1 MAKTDNTTV
10 AKVAVDNIKSL
21 REEIKRLKS
30 EMANYDAGSKQFQE
44 LAHQAGE
51 AQHKI
56 QDIQE
61 AIRGAS
67 SDFGDM
73 LGNVSKVGAGITG
86 AFQTASAALNM
97 FGIESEE
104 VTQSIKTMQNM
115 MAMTQ
120 GLAAIDESMKAMKKL
135 STSIQGTTVAAKAL
149 KAAMTPKVFLAII
162 AVITALTYAFKKLTA
177 AQKEAEEERKNAFE
191 AAAKAEEEYRK
202 SVVDNSVKAITSYRQ
217 LQNQYQRLKSDY
229 EKTKWIKDNADAFK
243 NLGVQVNSVSDAEN
257 LLITNTDAFVKSL
270 MLRAKAAAYAKKAE
284 KEYADMIEQQEAM
297 RGIGYSEVPE
307 VGSRVVGFNPS
318 DYAGGMDFTTESG
331 WTWNAQGV
339 EQRRQEI
346 EAYTA
351 TFEEAAQR
359 FLTISNDLTAE
370 ADDILR
376 NAGIKQIEET
386 GKQVKAATEKV
397 KEVKDTWAQDAY
409 AEIEYNKVINEEY
422 AKSKVALEDLLY
434 VQEEELKTLE
444 VGSAAWYNLSTKIE
458 ETKQSIDKF
467 GQAVEKSPL
476 EKLDLQLLS
485 ADLQHAQG
493 SLSDIEYWET
503 VIDLET
509 QKLFLME
516 AETEEWYNQAIAI
529 ENYKAKLA
537 EANDTSLQHQESL
550 RGINQVASAAIGSIA
565 DMLQGLSDL
574 QDTTTKEGF
583 EKQKKLSIA
592 AATMNMLQGIATAL
606 AGAFTTK
613 SGPWDIALAAIQAA
627 AIGASGAIQIAKIK
641 KQTFDGANSGGAS
654 ANLSSSALK
663 QFTAPVQLTQDIQGA
678 SIESAI
684 KDTRVYVLE
693 SDITNTQRAVDV
705 QQSENRY

>member
-56 QDIQE
+56 QDIQA

-73 LGNVSKVGAGITG
+73 LGNVGKVGAGITG
-86 AFQTASAALNM
+86 AFQTASAALSM
-97 FGIESEE
+97 FGVESEE

-135 STSIQGTTVAAKAL
+135 SASIQGTTVAAKAL
-149 KAAMTPKVFLAII
+149 KAAMTPKVFLAIV
-162 AVITALTYAFKKLTA
+162 AAITALTYAFRKLTES
-177 AQKEAEEERKNAFE
+177 QKKAAEEQKATIEE
-191 AAAKAEEEYRK
+191 AVKAEERYRK
-202 SVVDNSVKAITSYRQ
+202 SVVDNVVKSITSYRQ
-217 LQNQYQRLKSDY
+217 LQLQYQQLKTEY

-243 NLGVQVNSVSDAEN
+243 NLGVQVNTVSDAEN

-284 KEYADMIEQQEAM
+284 EEYAAMIDQQEAS
-297 RGIGYSEVPE
+297 RGIGYAEAPE
-307 VGSRVVGFNPS
+307 IGSRVIGFNPA
-318 DYAGGMDFTTESG
+318 DYVGGMDYNSETG

-339 EQRRQEI
+339 EQRKKEI
-346 EAYTA
+346 AEAQA
-351 TFEEAAQR
+351 VFEDAAER
-359 FLTISNDLTAE
+359 FLTTSNNLMAE
-370 ADDILR
+370 ADELLK
-376 NAGIKQIEET
+376 NAGIKQIENT
-386 GKQVKAATEKV
+386 GKEVKNAAKEV

-422 AKSKVALEDLLY
+422 AKSKAALEDLLY
-434 VQEEELKTLE
+434 VQEEELKSLE

-467 GQAVEKSPL
+467 GQAVEKTPL

-493 SLSDIEYWET
+493 SLSDTEYWET

-537 EANDTSLQHQESL
+537 EANDTSLQHQESI
-550 RGINQVASAAIGSIA
+550 RGIQQVASAALGGIA
-565 DMLQGLSDL
+565 DMFQGLSDL

-583 EKQKKLSIA
+583 EKQKKLGIA
-592 AATMNMLQGIATAL
+592 AATINMLQGIATAI

-627 AIGASGAIQIAKIK
+627 SIGAAGAIQIAKIK

-654 ANLSSSALK
+654 ANVSSSVIK
-663 QFTAPVQLTQDIQGA
+663 QFTAPVQLTRDIQGA

-684 KDTRVYVLE
+684 KDSRVYVVE
-693 SDITNTQRAVDV
+693 SDITNTQRTVDV